1 MVRIMEILTG
11 VFIGSLIIMLMC
23 IMAVE
28 LHKEIKP
35 NVFHAYSKAINECTD
50 DSCRKYVN
58 IFYVQVLRDL
68 NEGGNECIEKT
79 MMD

>member
-1 MVRIMEILTG
+1 MYQTMQVLTA
-11 VFIGSLIIMLMC
+11 VFIGFLIIMLMC

-58 IFYVQVLRDL
+58 IFYIQVLRDL
-68 NEGGNECIEKT
+68 NEGGNVCIEKT